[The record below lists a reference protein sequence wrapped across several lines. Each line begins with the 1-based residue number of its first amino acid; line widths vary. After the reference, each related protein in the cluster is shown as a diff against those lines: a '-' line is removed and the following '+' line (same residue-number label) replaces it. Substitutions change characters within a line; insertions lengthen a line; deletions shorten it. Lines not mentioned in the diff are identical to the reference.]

1 VGADVNMNSK
11 KKTLLMVAVIV
22 VVMAIVAVVVLIANK
37 QDVYR
42 LIAVDSVEG
51 TVELKREDKP
61 VEIFK
66 GIHLKSG
73 DRVATG
79 ETSNALLLADGDKHI
94 LAEENTGFSIS
105 ATGNE
110 KKGGIIIHLEYG
122 SALITIDNK
131 LNKDSSFELE
141 TPNAILGV
149 RGTIFR
155 ATYDRDLLCTTV
167 EIIEGT
173 VEITSETQVIMGNAG
188 ETYYV
193 DSQGAIKVG
202 TPDQEQ
208 GDNQATNGNLE
219 IGTDIEPLQGDGN
232 GPYDSIPQAEFES
245 LYLAERIE
253 LTPENSHEYFQIIEK
268 DGTYHFVLR
277 PGFTAYGDGYRVVL
291 DNGSEPAV
299 SAGGSRYLFVME
311 GEGDPNAWIKS
322 WTASGTIIKHSIP
335 DDLWFKAGDKYII
348 MIKMDNGN
356 VFTIER

>member
-1 VGADVNMNSK
+1 MNNK
-11 KKTLLMVAVIV
+11 KKTILMVAVI
-22 VVMAIVAVVVLIANK
+22 IVALSIIAVVVLIANK
-37 QDVYR
+37 KEVYR
-42 LIAVDSVEG
+42 LIAIDSVEG
-51 TVELKREDKP
+51 TVELKREDEP
-61 VEIFK
+61 VKIFS
-66 GIHLKSG
+66 GMHLKSG

-79 ETSNALLLADGDKHI
+79 EASNALLLADGDKHI

-173 VEITSETQVIMGNAG
+173 VEITSEKQVIMGNAG

-193 DSQGAIKVG
+193 DSQGVIQVG

-208 GDNQATNGNLE
+208 GENQGTNGSLE

-245 LYLAERIE
+245 LYLVERIE
-253 LTPENSHEYFQIIEK
+253 LTPENSHEYFQVIEK
-268 DGTYHFVLR
+268 DGTYYFVLK

-291 DNGSEPAV
+291 DNGSEAAV
-299 SAGGSRYLFVME
+299 SAGGSRYLFVMS

-335 DDLWFKAGDKYII
+335 DELWFKAGDKYII

>member
-1 VGADVNMNSK
+1 MNSK
-11 KKTLLMVAVIV
+11 KKTILMVAVI
-22 VVMAIVAVVVLIANK
+22 IVALSIIAVVVLIANK
-37 QDVYR
+37 KDVYR
-42 LIAVDSVEG
+42 LIAIDSVEG

-61 VEIFK
+61 VKIFS

-173 VEITSETQVIMGNAG
+173 VEITSEKQVIMGNAG

-193 DSQGAIKVG
+193 DSQGAIQEV
-202 TPDQEQ
+202 TPEQEQ
-208 GDNQATNGNLE
+208 GENQGTNGSLE

-245 LYLAERIE
+245 LYLVERIE
-253 LTPENSHEYFQIIEK
+253 LTPENSHEYFQVIEK

-291 DNGSEPAV
+291 DNGSEAAV
-299 SAGGSRYLFVME
+299 SAGGSRYLFVMA
-311 GEGDPNAWIKS
+311 GEGDPNAWINS

>member
-1 VGADVNMNSK
+1 MNNK
-11 KKTLLMVAVIV
+11 KKTRSMVAIIIV
-22 VVMAIVAVVVLIANK
+22 ALAIVAVVLITNK
-37 QDVYR
+37 KDVYR
-42 LIAVDSVEG
+42 LITVDSMEG
-51 TVELKREDKP
+51 AVELKREDKP
-61 VEIFK
+61 VKIYK

-73 DRVATG
+73 DGVATG
-79 ETSNALLLADGDKHI
+79 EASHTLLLADGDKHI
-94 LAEENTGFSIS
+94 LAEENTGISIS

-141 TPNAILGV
+141 TPNANLGV

-173 VEITSETQVIMGNAG
+173 VEITSEKQVIMGNAG

-193 DSQGAIKVG
+193 DSQGAIQVG
-202 TPDQEQ
+202 TPGGESEETQ
-208 GDNQATNGNLE
+208 GTNGNLE
-219 IGTDIEPLQGDGN
+219 IGTDIDPLQGDGS

-245 LYLAERIE
+245 LYLVERIE
-253 LTPENSHEYFQIIEK
+253 LTSENSHEYFQVIEK
-268 DGTYHFVLR
+268 DGTYSFVLK

-291 DNGSEPAV
+291 DNGSETTV
-299 SAGGSRYLFVME
+299 SAGGSRYLFVMA
-311 GEGDPNAWIKS
+311 GEGDPDTWIES

-335 DDLWFKAGDKYII
+335 DELWFKAGDKYII
-348 MIKMDNGN
+348 LIKMDNGN
-356 VFTIER
+356 VYAIER